1 MTLPIALLVTSSL
14 IASGCASVRPQS
26 RVIDATNK
34 QPWFERSV
42 EKEVEKTNHKDK
54 WDDEKLEKHK
64 ETTNTRKTTYDFT
77 F

>member
-1 MTLPIALLVTSSL
+1 MNITIALLVTT
-14 IASGCASVRPQS
+14 IFASGCASVRPQS

-42 EKEVEKTNHKDK
+42 EKESGKSYHKDGYS
-54 WDDEKLEKHK
+54 DDGQLEKHREK
-64 ETTNTRKTTYDFT
+64 TNTRKTTYDFT